1 MPSSIAPSTT
11 ERRTQAQRRSATR
24 TAILEAAVSCLVEHG
39 YAGTT
44 TRRIAETAG
53 VSAGAL
59 KHHFDSKA
67 ELLGETRRM
76 LTERAGEEL
85 LRQLPSDAPTIR
97 VRTERLL
104 DATWELYKGPLLQAA
119 LELLMAA
126 RSDPKLRATGDA
138 ATAATKAWNEA
149 GATAMFPEFSG
160 QPGLVDL
167 IETVQATLRG
177 LVMMTYGNDRD
188 LDEVWP
194 PVRAHLLALQA
205 EFAGNRWLEPVG
217 TIKSPGEEVG
227 DVGGQR

>member
-1 MPSSIAPSTT
+1 
-11 ERRTQAQRRSATR
+11 
-24 TAILEAAVSCLVEHG
+24 VSCLVEHG

-67 ELLGETRRM
+67 ELLGETRRL
-76 LTERAGEEL
+76 LTARAGEEL
-85 LRQLPSDAPTIR
+85 LARLPSDAPTIR
-97 VRTERLL
+97 ARTEHLL

-126 RSDPKLRATGDA
+126 RSDPELRATGDA

-149 GATAMFPEFSG
+149 GASAMFPEFAG
-160 QPGLVDL
+160 QAGLVDL

-177 LVMMTYGNDRD
+177 LAMMTYGNERNP
-188 LDEVWP
+188 DEVWP
-194 PVRAHLLALQA
+194 PVRANLLALQA
-205 EFAGNRWLEPVG
+205 DFAGDRWLEPVA
-217 TIKSPGEEVG
+217 
-227 DVGGQR
+227 